1 MSSFYTINKLA
12 NGSLWKAKET
22 VGGALLEPLQAPN
35 DELAKV
41 RFSKEVFKILQ
52 SKKRKGETIREAIER
67 IIVSS
72 PLP

>member
-22 VGGALLEPLQAPN
+22 VGGALLEPLQSPN